1 MTEPNPD
8 IPAAQAP
15 SPMAAHTPP
24 AADNGEAPITNET
37 VIQDVSAWILRIGSF
52 GSVSILLLGLV
63 LAMVQ
68 HPLDKKEMLKAHFS
82 LSWEHVSQ
90 GLMHA
95 RGLDVMEIGIFLLVL
110 TPVMRVAASVILFAF
125 VDRDKVYTVVTLI
138 VLLITLASLFLLR

>member
-8 IPAAQAP
+8 IPAAQEP

-24 AADNGEAPITNET
+24 ADDNGEAPITNET

-82 LSWEHVSQ
+82 LSLSHVSQ